1 MALSY
6 PYSIDFLARCLT
18 GESIPLKLLRYD
30 EMSGVADGRFWASE
44 MATPLWGVTYPL
56 HTKEASH
63 ARELNAKVNA
73 LDGMSKTF
81 LWADPSYYGPASGQ
95 VTGLGGVQVASVRA
109 ADRGAIGLQGCPPGF
124 TLQAGD
130 RITIP
135 YASGRVYMGEFS
147 EGAVAGAAGNLA
159 ALEVRPYVP
168 FGIVAGASVQLA
180 RPYIRAMAV
189 NFEPFAITRGRWGTG
204 ASITILQKI

>member
-1 MALSY
+1 MALAY
-6 PYSIDFLARCLT
+6 PYPIDFLSRCLT

-44 MATPLWGVTYPL
+44 MATPLWGATYPL
-56 HTKEASH
+56 HTKEAAH

-73 LDGMSKTF
+73 LDGMSKTL
-81 LWADPSYYGPASGQ
+81 LWADPSYPGPASGQ
-95 VTGLGGVQVASVRA
+95 ITGLGGAQVAAVRGS
-109 ADRGAIGLQGCPPGF
+109 DRGAISLQGCPPGF

-135 YASGRVYMGEFS
+135 YASGRIYMGEFS
-147 EGAVAGAAGNLA
+147 EGAVAGSGGGMAAM
-159 ALEVRPYVP
+159 EIRPYIP
-168 FGIVAGASVQLA
+168 FGITAGAPVVLA
-180 RPYIRAMAV
+180 KPYIKAMVV

-204 ASITILQKI
+204 ASISLLQKI